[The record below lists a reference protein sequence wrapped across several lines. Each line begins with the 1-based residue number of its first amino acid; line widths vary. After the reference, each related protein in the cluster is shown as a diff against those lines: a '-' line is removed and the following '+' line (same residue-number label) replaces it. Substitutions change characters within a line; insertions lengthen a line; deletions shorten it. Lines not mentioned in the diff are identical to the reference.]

1 VILIV
6 GAGFAGAVVA
16 HLLAE
21 EGIKS
26 TVIDKRKHIAGNCYT
41 ERDEKTNVMVHRYG
55 PHIFHTDNKEV
66 WEYIQ
71 RFGKM
76 MPYTNRGK
84 AVAKG
89 TKGPVYSLPINLMTI
104 NQFYNKNFS
113 PAEAVRH
120 IESISDKSIK
130 EPSNFEE
137 QALKFIGKD
146 LYEAFFKG
154 YTEKQWG
161 MKPTQ
166 IPASV
171 LKRLPVRFNFN
182 DNYFFHEHQGIPRDG
197 YTKLVESML
206 ENPLITVKLNTKYSD
221 IDPDSFKYTF
231 YSGPI
236 DEFFGYRLGEL
247 EYRTLDFEEEHHE
260 CDDFQG
266 TAVINYGDKNV
277 PYTRVSEHKHF
288 ASWESKKTKG
298 TVIYK
303 EFSRRFQKG
312 DIEYYPVRLAEDKA
326 IINDYLSLTSECKN
340 VSFLGRLGT
349 YRYLDM
355 DVTIAESMKVAKKF
369 IELYKLGGIDKILSF
384 GKIT

>member
-1 VILIV
+1 
-6 GAGFAGAVVA
+6 
-16 HLLAE
+16 
-21 EGIKS
+21 
-26 TVIDKRKHIAGNCYT
+26 
-41 ERDEKTNVMVHRYG
+41 
-55 PHIFHTDNKEV
+55 
-66 WEYIQ
+66 
-71 RFGKM
+71 
-76 MPYTNRGK
+76 
-84 AVAKG
+84 
-89 TKGPVYSLPINLMTI
+89 MTI